1 MIERALGRKSQ
12 TGGKSSLKI
21 VLWRSGGKLTSL
33 LPFSGQHGT
42 DMFSSVMR
50 VVCVCCVCS
59 QPFYR
64 PHRET
69 QTDALSSP
77 VCDSDVREMRCDV
90 AKKKKTYRMG
100 IYKWL
105 CVCVCVYI
113 LLVNPN
119 LISP

>member
-1 MIERALGRKSQ
+1 MIERARGRKSQ
-12 TGGKSSLKI
+12 TGGKSGLKI

-50 VVCVCCVCS
+50 VGWVCVCGCVCS
-59 QPFYR
+59 QPFYP

-77 VCDSDVREMRCDV
+77 VCDSDVREV
-90 AKKKKTYRMG
+90 TSQKKTYRMG
-100 IYKWL
+100 I
-105 CVCVCVYI
+105 
-113 LLVNPN
+113 
-119 LISP
+119 

>member
-42 DMFSSVMR
+42 DMFSSVGR
-50 VVCVCCVCS
+50 VVCVCS
-59 QPFYR
+59 QPFYPR
-64 PHRET
+64 HRET

-77 VCDSDVREMRCDV
+77 VCDSDVREV
-90 AKKKKTYRMG
+90 TSQKKTYRMG
-100 IYKWL
+100 IYKWI
-105 CVCVCVYI
+105 CVCVSVCACVYI
-113 LLVNPN
+113 VLVDPN